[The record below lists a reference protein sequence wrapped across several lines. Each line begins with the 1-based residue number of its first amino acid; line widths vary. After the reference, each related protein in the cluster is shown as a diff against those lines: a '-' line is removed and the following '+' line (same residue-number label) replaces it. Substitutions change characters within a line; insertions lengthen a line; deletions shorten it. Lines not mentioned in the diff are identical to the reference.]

1 MDVILSLVLVN
12 SSDWREATSGLKM
25 LKTIG
30 QALFSTGLQYPKHS
44 NLESKGEDY
53 EVRTY
58 EVTNWV
64 STTLTGMELDPAM
77 NAGFRRLFKYIQG
90 ENERKE
96 KVEMTAPVTCRVE
109 PGAGPACETTFTV
122 SFFIPEQNQA
132 DPPKP
137 TNPEVFIENR
147 PEFTAFVRTYGG
159 FSREQ
164 TVREEHLKLAESL
177 RRDGVPFREEPYYRA
192 GYDSPFKL
200 TNRRN
205 EVWLLQ

>member
-159 FSREQ
+159 FTNEQ
-164 TVREEHLKLAESL
+164 THTHTHTHTHIYIYAL
-177 RRDGVPFREEPYYRA
+177 
-192 GYDSPFKL
+192 
-200 TNRRN
+200 
-205 EVWLLQ
+205 

>member
-1 MDVILSLVLVN
+1 
-12 SSDWREATSGLKM
+12 M

-58 EVTNWV
+58 EATRWV
-64 STTLTGMELDPAM
+64 STTLTGMEADAAM
-77 NAGFRRLFKYIQG
+77 NVGFRRLFKYIQG
-90 ENERKE
+90 ENEKKV

-109 PGAGPACETTFTV
+109 PGAGPACESSFTV
-122 SFFIPEQNQA
+122 SFFIPQEHQA
-132 DPPKP
+132 DPPTP
-137 TNPEVFIENR
+137 SSPDVVIENR

-159 FSREQ
+159 FSREEMA
-164 TVREEHLKLAESL
+164 RAEHLKLIESL
-177 RRDGVPFREEPYYRA
+177 RRDGVQFREDPYYRA